1 MSTPPDAA
9 FPLRSFSRSLPMAL
23 MAARE
28 AVMRR
33 FRPLLAE
40 HGLTEQQWRVL
51 RALAAE
57 PAELRVGELAE
68 RTFLLGPSLSRIL
81 VNLEQRGLVTREAHA
96 ADGRSSCIAI
106 TPDGVEL
113 VATIAPRSE
122 DVYRAIEA
130 QLGSDRLDDLYR
142 LCAALV
148 DGATDPIALGAD
160 AAPTPATLAPEEEP
174 S

>member
-1 MSTPPDAA
+1 
-9 FPLRSFSRSLPMAL
+9 MAL

-57 PAELRVGELAE
+57 PGELRVGELAE

-81 VNLEQRGLVTREAHA
+81 VNLEQRSLVTREADA
-96 ADGRSSCIAI
+96 ADGRSSCIVI

-122 DVYRAIEA
+122 DVYHEIEA
-130 QLGSDRLDDLYR
+130 QLGPDRLDDLYR

-148 DGATDPIALGAD
+148 DGAADPAD
-160 AAPTPATLAPEEEP
+160 LAAGPAPVSAFAASEEDP